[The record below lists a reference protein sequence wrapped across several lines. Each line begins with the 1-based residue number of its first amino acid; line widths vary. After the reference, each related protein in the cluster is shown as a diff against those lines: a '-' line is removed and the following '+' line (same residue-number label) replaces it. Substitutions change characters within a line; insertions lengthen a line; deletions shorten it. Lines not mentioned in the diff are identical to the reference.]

1 MEEEL
6 QEAEEK
12 DEAEMDLEGKM
23 IVEEGKL
30 EKAEE
35 WLEGTIVEEEREK
48 AEESVA

>member
-6 QEAEEK
+6 EEAEE

-23 IVEEGKL
+23 IEEEGKL

-35 WLEGTIVEEEREK
+35 
-48 AEESVA
+48 